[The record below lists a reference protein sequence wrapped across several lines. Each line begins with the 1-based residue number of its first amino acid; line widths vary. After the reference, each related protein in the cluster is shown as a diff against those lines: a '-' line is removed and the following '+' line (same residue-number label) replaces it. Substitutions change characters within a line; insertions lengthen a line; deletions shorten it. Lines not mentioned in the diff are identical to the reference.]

1 MEQSRGQVPSLH
13 VPMQV
18 NISGFDVVDESL
30 HMIEW
35 LRRGKDFRSFVVNDI
50 EAELYAQDQG
60 AQLLSVDCG
69 IPEYE
74 TKLQPDR
81 SGGKAIVTQFGV
93 VFPVAVRVVGGD
105 GRRWKLQ
112 VRHSYQATNMDV
124 PGKFNLQMN
133 FTIIA
138 HEAEA

>member
-1 MEQSRGQVPSLH
+1 MEQSRGHVPSLH
-13 VPMQV
+13 VPMRV
-18 NISGFDVVDESL
+18 NISGFDVMDESL

-60 AQLLSVDCG
+60 SQLLSVDCG

-81 SGGKAIVTQFGV
+81 SGDKAIVTQFCV
-93 VFPVAVRVVGGD
+93 VFPVSVRVAGGD

-124 PGKFNLQMN
+124 PGKFNLQVN
-133 FTIIA
+133 FTILA